1 MASITAHPGI
11 RPRRSTA
18 VVAEVPPEENHQ
30 PTNPV
35 PGPDEGSL
43 ARTTAVV
50 TTSLALLIGLVVA
63 VAYGAGSVVG
73 ALASWVL
80 G

>member
-1 MASITAHPGI
+1 MASITAHPFI
-11 RPRRSTA
+11 RPRSA
-18 VVAEVPPEENHQ
+18 PAASAPPVEEHHQ
-30 PTNPV
+30 PTNAV
-35 PGPDEGSL
+35 PGPDERSL

-63 VAYGAGSVVG
+63 AAYGAGTVVG
-73 ALASWVL
+73 AFASWVL

>member
-18 VVAEVPPEENHQ
+18 VAEVPPEDDHQ

-35 PGPDEGSL
+35 PGPDERSL
-43 ARTTAVV
+43 ARTTAAV
-50 TTSLALLIGLVVA
+50 TTSLALLIGLAVA
-63 VAYGAGSVVG
+63 VAYGAGSLVRAV
-73 ALASWVL
+73 AAWVM